1 MKRIAPFAPPHLA
14 CWIIREVAAGAGADR
29 TGPWY
34 ENGQILS
41 PRSKPTRALRELITR
56 NEYQAPG
63 FYANADTIETSWN
76 TPLSPRFRESYRSKL
91 EVEIVAPAKGCG
103 NVRARSWMALN
114 NNRRDPG
121 DAGQADWVGA
131 GVADRHPDRSN
142 EPAMKLPRMLNLRSF
157 GLNA

>member
-56 NEYQAPG
+56 NEYPAPG
-63 FYANADTIETSWN
+63 FDANADTIETSWN
-76 TPLSPRFRESYRSKL
+76 TPRSPRFRGTPIRPTGS
-91 EVEIVAPAKGCG
+91 
-103 NVRARSWMALN
+103 
-114 NNRRDPG
+114 
-121 DAGQADWVGA
+121 
-131 GVADRHPDRSN
+131 
-142 EPAMKLPRMLNLRSF
+142 EPASPTATRIAATSRP
-157 GLNA
+157 